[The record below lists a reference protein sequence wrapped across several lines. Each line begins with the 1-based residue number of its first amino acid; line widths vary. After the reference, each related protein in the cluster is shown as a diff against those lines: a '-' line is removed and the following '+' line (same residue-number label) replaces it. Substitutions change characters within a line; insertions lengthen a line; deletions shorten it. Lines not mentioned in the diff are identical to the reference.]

1 MYKSKIPIIT
11 GVGHQRDQLLCKRVI
26 GTYNADTPTGAAEFL
41 NRLAGKERSS
51 EKKFII
57 EKLKAELRNERIKLI
72 GEKNTI
78 KEKIKNEYDIKFHL
92 LENEKLEMM
101 NNLNKFK
108 DQIYK
113 LTVEV
118 DRLNL
123 IIRNTEKMKKRNWL
137 QRLLGL

>member
-1 MYKSKIPIIT
+1 
-11 GVGHQRDQLLCKRVI
+11 
-26 GTYNADTPTGAAEFL
+26 
-41 NRLAGKERSS
+41 
-51 EKKFII
+51 
-57 EKLKAELRNERIKLI
+57 
-72 GEKNTI
+72 
-78 KEKIKNEYDIKFHL
+78 
-92 LENEKLEMM
+92 MM

>member
-1 MYKSKIPIIT
+1 M
-11 GVGHQRDQLLCKRVI
+11 
-26 GTYNADTPTGAAEFL
+26 